1 MKTTREM
8 DFLVGGMPRG
18 GTTALSVVFNLHPS
32 SFCYAAET
40 HFIPLLME
48 FGQYAPVPSGS
59 LPGIKMILE
68 SQNHQ
73 VLLEMPQDS
82 VKSGASDRWVIFDAA
97 DVALLNKAIME
108 LLEQG
113 FYGQQLC
120 KEAMRL
126 VAGIIRRKTGK
137 DIAGEKTPSNVF
149 GFKEYGAAGSKLAI
163 VLLREPFSVIRSM
176 RKRGADE
183 TDKYNKPFQ
192 GELLELIGLY
202 SSYVDAILEAR
213 QRADVMV
220 VKYEDL
226 LQSSADIIRT
236 MFTRVGLLQND
247 RAVELGVKSLK
258 LRSGGAPWEAFAPSE
273 RALVWH
279 MTAHLRERAGYT
291 EEFYAARGLTLTDQE
306 KDISCDEALAVP
318 IFGHY
323 PKAAS
328 EGGVWLNKE
337 SCLAIQVPAGKSVLQ
352 LKFWSEFP
360 EFVLGDGQQAEIR
373 AIPLAGI
380 GEAGS
385 AKAGRKAVFTTLDIK
400 LKDLPPVYSGKSGS
414 LYLVKLQSSHAY
426 RRTVTPMSRLGTF
439 FFGGDRREL
448 AFCLVES
455 KFS

>member
-1 MKTTREM
+1 MTREL

-18 GTTALSVVFNLHPS
+18 GTTALSVVFNLHPG

-59 LPGIKMILE
+59 LSGLRRILE
-68 SQNHQ
+68 TQNHQ

-97 DVALLNKAIME
+97 DVEALNKALLE

-113 FYGQQLC
+113 LYGQQLC
-120 KEAMRL
+120 KEAMRQ
-126 VAGIIRRKTGK
+126 VAGIIRSKTGK

-183 TDKYNKPFQ
+183 ADKYNKPFQ

-213 QRADVMV
+213 ERRDVMV
-220 VKYEDL
+220 VMYEDL
-226 LQSSADIIRT
+226 LQSSAEIIRT
-236 MFTRVGLLQND
+236 MFMRVGLPANE

-258 LRSGGAPWEAFAPSE
+258 LRSGGAPWEAFSPSE

-279 MTAHLRERAGYT
+279 MTAHLRDKAGYT
-291 EEFYAARGLTLTDQE
+291 DEFYAGRGFTLSAEE
-306 KDISCDEALAVP
+306 KELACDEALAVP

-328 EGGVWLNKE
+328 EGGIWLNKE
-337 SCLAIQVPAGKSVLQ
+337 SCLAIQVPRGKSAVQ

-360 EFVLGDGQQAEIR
+360 EFVLAEGQQAEIR
-373 AIPLAGI
+373 AMPLAGT
-380 GEAGS
+380 GAAGS
-385 AKAGRKAVFTTLDIK
+385 AKAGRKAVFTILDIA